1 MPMRSFALAIALLP
15 AVCGLARAVE
25 RYVAPSGNDAN
36 AGTDIGAPLAT
47 INQAI
52 TLAAAGDTI
61 WVRGGTYMQTARINA
76 PANRNGVA
84 GNPIKLFAYPGEVPL
99 IDGTN
104 HSDHGFRI
112 VGDYWH
118 VKGLVI
124 QHSTQ
129 TGLQVNGH
137 NNIAEAMTFRWNTR
151 SGVQLRD
158 GNSKQPSGNLVLNS
172 DAYENADLSAGG
184 EDADGFTAK
193 YGIGAGNVFRGNRAW
208 GNSDDGWDFWE
219 ADQGVVV
226 EDSWAWG
233 NGVNIWGLSN
243 FNGDGTGFKLG
254 KRSGAH
260 VLRNVVAWSNAS
272 NGIDV
277 NENGSGV
284 QVVNATAYNNARYNF
299 QWDEGLAGH
308 VLRNNVSLQGGMG
321 VNGVQVLAPT
331 VHDHNSWNA
340 GLTATAADFLSLDD
354 AIARGPRLPDGSL
367 PFSNFL
373 RLASTSP
380 LINAGVNAGLPF
392 SGAAP
397 DLGAFESSAS
407 TAFNAAD
414 FNQDGAVNSLDLAAW
429 RIGFG
434 ATTGAAKVHGDADA
448 DGDIDG
454 RDFLVWQRNL
464 GATTPTVAVPEPAS
478 LHLVAIAALALGR
491 LQTLLPRFSRTF
503 QRLR

>member
-1 MPMRSFALAIALLP
+1 MPIRSFALAFALLP
-15 AVCGLARAVE
+15 AACGLARAVE

-36 AGTDIGAPLAT
+36 AGTDINAPLAT

-61 WVRGGTYMQTARINA
+61 WVRGGMYMQSSRVNI
-76 PANRNGVA
+76 PATRNGVA
-84 GNPIKLFAYPGEVPL
+84 GNPIKLFAYPGEVPI

-124 QHSTQ
+124 QHSSQ

-158 GNSKQPSGNLVLNS
+158 GNSKQPANNLVLNS

-226 EDSWAWG
+226 EDGWAWA
-233 NGVNIWGLSN
+233 NGVNIWGLTN

-260 VLRNVVAWSNAS
+260 VLRNVVAWGNAS

-284 QVVNATAYNNARYNF
+284 QVVNATAFNNARYNF
-299 QWDEGLAGH
+299 QWDQGLAGH

-321 VNGVQVLAPT
+321 VDGVQVLAPT
-331 VHDHNSWNA
+331 VHDHNSWNPSFA
-340 GLTATAADFLSLDD
+340 ATAADFLSLDD
-354 AIARGPRLPDGSL
+354 AIAKGPRLPDGSL
-367 PFSNFL
+367 PVSNFL
-373 RLASTSP
+373 RLAANSP
-380 LINAGVNAGLPF
+380 LINAGVNVGLPF
-392 SGAAP
+392 TGAAP
-397 DLGAFESSAS
+397 DLGAFESSVS

-414 FNQDGAVNSLDLAAW
+414 FNQDGAVNPLDLAAW
-429 RIGFG
+429 RMGFG
-434 ATTGAAKVHGDADA
+434 ATTGAAKANGDADA
-448 DGDIDG
+448 DGDVDG
-454 RDFLVWQRNL
+454 HDFLVWQRNL
-464 GATTPTVAVPEPAS
+464 GATTLAVAIPEPAALS
-478 LHLVAIAALALGR
+478 LLVVAALALGR
-491 LQTLLPRFSRTF
+491 PQFILHRLPSSS
-503 QRLR
+503 QQLR